1 MTLAAMNVI
10 TIGGLISE
18 RRRIGDDY
26 EAASKA
32 ADALKKERDSIDA
45 LLMEEMELQGVK
57 RTSIDGVGTA
67 TRGEREN
74 IVVDGWDAFQ
84 EYIIDTKQAHLLQ
97 RRVMGSAVIE
107 LLEAG
112 EEVPGVMRDKTPTL
126 SFRRT

>member
-1 MTLAAMNVI
+1 MSVV

-18 RRRIGDDY
+18 RRRLGDEYDV
-26 EAASKA
+26 ASKA
-32 ADALKKERDSIDA
+32 VDKLKKDRDAIDA

-67 TRGEREN
+67 TRGERES
-74 IVVDGWDAFQ
+74 IVVDGWDSFQ

-107 LLEAG
+107 LLAAG
-112 EEVPGVMRDKTPTL
+112 ELVPGVMRDVTPTL